1 VQATAVTVPSG
12 GLPEELLARG
22 NFFTAH
28 TYAGRWNSLL
38 GGPSAFSKRA
48 RFHCQ
53 AKIKIIFVSPSIF
66 DSNDAKFVNKSR
78 PACRS
83 FMRVAPIVFQIY
95 GLQKQGRDRERAD
108 TDFFTASE
116 TKSNKGAHA
125 LKSLGTVLRT
135 RINADHAD
143 LNPRVS
149 AQIRVPFSF

>member
-53 AKIKIIFVSPSIF
+53 AKIKIIFVSSSIF
-66 DSNDAKFVNKSR
+66 DSNDAESVEKSHPR
-78 PACRS
+78 FRLV
-83 FMRVAPIVFQIY
+83 MRVALIVFQIY
-95 GLQKQGRDRERAD
+95 GLQKQGRDREGVDAD
-108 TDFFTASE
+108 FSTASE
-116 TKSNKGAHA
+116 FRQGKQ
-125 LKSLGTVLRT
+125 
-135 RINADHAD
+135 DAD
-143 LNPRVS
+143 LRGARGSSWVS
-149 AQIRVPFSF
+149 FVF

>member
-53 AKIKIIFVSPSIF
+53 AKIKIIFVSSSIF
-66 DSNDAKFVNKSR
+66 DSNDAESVEKSHPR
-78 PACRS
+78 FRLV
-83 FMRVAPIVFQIY
+83 MRVALIVFQIY
-95 GLQKQGRDRERAD
+95 GLQKQGRNGEGVDAD
-108 TDFFTASE
+108 FSTASE
-116 TKSNKGAHA
+116 FRQGKQDADSRGARG
-125 LKSLGTVLRT
+125 SSW
-135 RINADHAD
+135 
-143 LNPRVS
+143 VS
-149 AQIRVPFSF
+149 FVF